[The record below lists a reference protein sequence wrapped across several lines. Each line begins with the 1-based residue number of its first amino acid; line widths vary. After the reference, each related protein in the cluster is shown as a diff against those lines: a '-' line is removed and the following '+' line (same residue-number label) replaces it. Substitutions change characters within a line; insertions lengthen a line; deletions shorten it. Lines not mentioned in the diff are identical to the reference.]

1 MKTCIFCGIENEDLA
16 TTCKNC
22 GYVFEDAAVHKAADG
37 DIKDECIIKESS
49 GELTRGENDLLT
61 NQSEHN
67 NAENISKYKWRE
79 IPEIK
84 EDPTIKVSEKKE
96 ILVAIIFYLMAIGI
110 VAYGVMSR
118 GTIEVIF
125 DIEYE
130 IALGIIGFIA
140 FLVCGAFEG
149 RFPGTIRGTVARTL
163 IFIFVIEFPN
173 FITIPLYLIVLGV
186 SIVLFFHMCFG
197 RLSGALLG
205 SVSIIF
211 LSFMGL
217 FIAVAI
223 GLFFREYTGG
233 RKNNRRH

>member
-1 MKTCIFCGIENEDLA
+1 MKTCIFCGTENEDLA
-16 TTCKNC
+16 TVCKNC
-22 GYVFEDAAVHKAADG
+22 GYVFEDAAIHKTATSDK
-37 DIKDECIIKESS
+37 KDESIKTTSTD
-49 GELTRGENDLLT
+49 ELKQEERDLLN
-61 NQSEHN
+61 NQYEYNRSE
-67 NAENISKYKWRE
+67 NAPKYKWRE
-79 IPEIK
+79 IPEIE
-84 EDPTIKVSEKKE
+84 EDPEIEISEKKE
-96 ILVAIIFYLMAIGI
+96 ILAAILLYVIAIGI
-110 VAYGVMSR
+110 VAYGVFTR

-140 FLVCGAFEG
+140 FIICGAFEG
-149 RFPGTIRGTVARTL
+149 QFPGTIKGTVARTIL
-163 IFIFVIEFPN
+163 FLFVLEIPN

-186 SIVLFFHMCFG
+186 SIVYFYYMCYG

-211 LSFMGL
+211 LPFMGL

-233 RKNNRRH
+233 RRNNRRR